1 MRAERLKID
10 KIELYKPSEDSFDVT
25 HRKLSVTACELVGQS
40 NANFNAKMTMTSD
53 LDKHTREELIEEI
66 RKLVSL
72 KSDAYS
78 NAILLCF
85 YAMDKLKE
93 DIGRWLQ

>member
-1 MRAERLKID
+1 MSEERLKID
-10 KIELYKPSEDSFDVT
+10 KIELYKPSEDSFDIT
-25 HRKLSVTACELVGQS
+25 YRKLSETARELVEQS
-40 NANFNAKMTMTSD
+40 NANFNAKMMITSD
-53 LDKHTREELIEEI
+53 MDNYSKEDLFDETI
-66 RKLVSL
+66 KLVSL

-93 DIGRWLQ
+93 EIGR